1 MLLHL
6 GSTGF
11 CLDSQGQGQQTLLG
25 CIVMAV
31 AIAIL
36 AMLAEVMA
44 EVCALSVRVYDGTN
58 LQVVSC
64 GPLSSQAGSTG
75 RVASGGNELHSI
87 LAWCKCCARAA
98 W

>member
-1 MLLHL
+1 M
-6 GSTGF
+6 STSARQVFVWIHRARG
-11 CLDSQGQGQQTLLG
+11 DRLLG

-44 EVCALSVRVYDGTN
+44 EVCTSSVVIVTCEPLSV
-58 LQVVSC
+58 
-64 GPLSSQAGSTG
+64 QAESTG
-75 RVASGGNELHSI
+75 RVASGGNELRSI
-87 LAWCKCCARAA
+87 LAGCECCERAA